1 MIRYH
6 FIAGIL
12 LNVMFFRLAACERTF
27 YKVNDKFATTQTGEQ
42 EWEWEGVRSKQIEKL
57 NKRQTIKINAFTFM
71 LQLQTFLLYFIFLR
85 SFSGFAYCWRAQ
97 IVALSTFVVWF
108 FARVF
113 FLRLRWSNGNKP
125 TGLEAEKV
133 LRATSFIVRCFAKH
147 SDIVNRQQIYCNT
160 LYGVYGLNSFV
171 FFVVTVFT
179 TLFNMSKNWNYAQK
193 KRVPTQS
200 FKLKLEIQK
209 SGNFSNTKVHRSIQ
223 SLNTIV
229 INLLVSL
236 LVLLLLQRTTKSAKS
251 NFSEYIFIV
260 PKCLEYMCRT
270 VRHPIPQFCWTP
282 N

>member
-1 MIRYH
+1 MH
-6 FIAGIL
+6 L
-12 LNVMFFRLAACERTF
+12 LLCFNCKLFCCTSFFFAFFLDSLIVGEHRLLL
-27 YKVNDKFATTQTGEQ
+27 
-42 EWEWEGVRSKQIEKL
+42 SL
-57 NKRQTIKINAFTFM
+57 P
-71 LQLQTFLLYFIFLR
+71 LLYG
-85 SFSGFAYCWRAQ
+85 FS
-97 IVALSTFVVWF
+97 
-108 FARVF
+108 RVF
-113 FLRLRWSNGNKP
+113 SFCVCVGPMGTSNKP

-147 SDIVNRQQIYCNT
+147 SEIVNRQQIYCNT

-223 SLNTIV
+223 SLDTIV

-260 PKCLEYMCRT
+260 PKCLKYLCRT